1 MKGSDVYV
9 TISFLSLIII
19 HFLETLS
26 VGSSDEVCLHV
37 VDPSLRIHQILLLLT
52 FNLYHP
58 HDNTIYHVDR
68 LSFFIT
74 FSFFFSIFTL
84 ILDVVLLL
92 INFAIIAK
100 LIAISCPLLIEL
112 LLWVN
117 PQ

>member
-58 HDNTIYHVDR
+58 HDNAIYHVDR
-68 LSFFIT
+68 LSFFVT
-74 FSFFFSIFTL
+74 FFFSIFTL